1 MKRPGSNRQ
10 SDRCGVKVVDTRP
23 LDLQQEMLRA
33 IPQATAAK
41 KVGSY
46 LSQETSQP
54 SGHCEPD
61 TKVEDFQHRLFPLEP
76 TVQYDRSA
84 FENSSRNDA
93 PIHFE
98 IRMHRQ
104 RAFEQDSE

>member
-61 TKVEDFQHRLFPLEP
+61 TINEDSEHHWFRQEP
-76 TVQYDRSA
+76 RAERDRPE
-84 FENSSRNDA
+84 FEIWFRNDA
-93 PIHFE
+93 PIHF
-98 IRMHRQ
+98 
-104 RAFEQDSE
+104 